1 MIEVSAECAKVTSAM
16 TLVSAKLLLENGSK
30 LIGGNVTCFDLG
42 AVTEV
47 DSSGLAVVFGWLRE
61 AKRLGKAVHV
71 VNLPKSLSSLAEVY
85 GVSDL
90 LPDIVSVV
98 GDPH

>member
-1 MIEVSAECAKVTSAM
+1 MIEVSAELAKVNSAM
-16 TLVSAKLLLENGSK
+16 TLTSAKALLEEGAR
-30 LIGGNVTCFDLG
+30 LIAGPVAAFDLA

-61 AKRLGKAVHV
+61 AQRQGKTIRI
-71 VNLPKSLSSLAEVY
+71 VNLPQNLSSLAQVY

-90 LPDIVSVV
+90 LPVS
-98 GDPH
+98 

>member
-1 MIEVSAECAKVTSAM
+1 MIEVSAECAKVRSAM
-16 TLVSAKLLLENGSK
+16 TLVSARSLFEEGSK
-30 LIGGNVTCFDLG
+30 LIGEAVTDFDLG

-61 AKRLGKAVHV
+61 AQRLGKTIRIL
-71 VNLPKSLSSLAEVY
+71 NLPQSLSSLAEVY

-90 LPDIVSVV
+90 LVAA
-98 GDPH
+98 

>member
-1 MIEVSAECAKVTSAM
+1 MIEVSAELAKVTSAM
-16 TLVSAKLLLENGSK
+16 TLTSAKSLLEEGIR
-30 LIGGNVTCFDLG
+30 LIAGPVTAFDLG

-61 AKRLGKAVHV
+61 AKRLGKTIRID
-71 VNLPKSLSSLAEVY
+71 NLPQNLSSLAQVY

-90 LPDIVSVV
+90 LTPA
-98 GDPH
+98 

>member
-1 MIEVSAECAKVTSAM
+1 MIAVAANVASVSSAM
-16 TLVSAKLLLENGSK
+16 TLASAKTLLEEGVQ
-30 LIGGNVTCFDLG
+30 LLAGQVTAFDLS

-61 AKRLGKAVHV
+61 AQRLGKTVRI
-71 VNLPKSLSSLAEVY
+71 VNLPQNLSSLAEVY

-90 LPDIVSVV
+90 LAAA
-98 GDPH
+98 

>member
-1 MIEVSAECAKVTSAM
+1 MIEVSAELAKVNSAM
-16 TLVSAKLLLENGSK
+16 TLTSAKALFEEGAR
-30 LIGGNVTCFDLG
+30 LIAGPVTAFDLA

-61 AKRLGKAVHV
+61 AQRLGKTLRI
-71 VNLPKSLSSLAEVY
+71 VNLPQNLSSLAQVY

-90 LPDIVSVV
+90 LPVS
-98 GDPH
+98 

>member
-1 MIEVSAECAKVTSAM
+1 MIEVSAETAKVASVMTLTSAK
-16 TLVSAKLLLENGSK
+16 SLLEEGVR
-30 LIGGNVTCFDLG
+30 LIAGPVTAFDLG

-61 AKRLGKAVHV
+61 AQRQGKTIRI
-71 VNLPKSLSSLAEVY
+71 VNLPQNLSSLAQVY

-90 LPDIVSVV
+90 LPSA
-98 GDPH
+98 

>member
-1 MIEVSAECAKVTSAM
+1 MIEVSAEIAKVTSAM
-16 TLVSAKLLLENGSK
+16 TLTSAKSLLEEGIRLIAGS
-30 LIGGNVTCFDLG
+30 VTAFDLG

-61 AKRLGKAVHV
+61 AKRLGKTIRID
-71 VNLPKSLSSLAEVY
+71 NLPQNLSSLAQVY

-90 LPDIVSVV
+90 LTPA
-98 GDPH
+98 

>member
-1 MIEVSAECAKVTSAM
+1 MIEVSAELAKVASAM
-16 TLVSAKLLLENGSK
+16 TLTSARSLLDEGATV
-30 LIGGNVTCFDLG
+30 IAGPVTAFDLG

-61 AKRLGKAVHV
+61 AKRLGKTIRI
-71 VNLPKSLSSLAEVY
+71 VNLPANLSSLAEVY

-90 LPDIVSVV
+90 LP
-98 GDPH
+98 PA

>member
-1 MIEVSAECAKVTSAM
+1 MIEVSAELAKVDCAM
-16 TLVSAKLLLENGSK
+16 TLLSAKSLLEEGSK
-30 LIGGNVTCFDLG
+30 LIAGSVTAFDLA

-61 AKRLGKAVHV
+61 AQRLGKTVRIL
-71 VNLPKSLSSLAEVY
+71 NLPQSLSSLAEVY

-90 LPDIVSVV
+90 LNTA
-98 GDPH
+98 

>member
-1 MIEVSAECAKVTSAM
+1 MIEVSAELAKVTSAM
-16 TLVSAKLLLENGSK
+16 TLTSAKSLLEEGIR
-30 LIGGNVTCFDLG
+30 LIAGPVTAFDLG

-61 AKRLGKAVHV
+61 AQRLGKTIRID
-71 VNLPKSLSSLAEVY
+71 NLPQNLSSLAQVY

-90 LPDIVSVV
+90 LTPA
-98 GDPH
+98 